1 MKIHCVGCELFH
13 AGERTHMTK
22 LIVAFCKFAN
32 APKNDSSKMH
42 ADISIL
48 ILLHRIKGYRSTTH
62 ILADGG
68 HCTL

>member
-1 MKIHCVGCELFH
+1 MR
-13 AGERTHMTK
+13 AGWLSGSRTDTEK

-48 ILLHRIKGYRSTTH
+48 LHRIIGLQINNTYF
-62 ILADGG
+62 G
-68 HCTL
+68 